1 MKLPNAVIENS
12 ILSTSHKTMALSP
25 TKQLNTMKKI
35 IYLAVIILIAACG
48 KPKDKKAELEQLKK
62 ERNDLNVKIAAL
74 EKEVG
79 TKAVLAVSD
88 VTVQEIVPATF
99 KNYLE
104 VQGKVDA
111 EENVQVNPEAAG
123 VITAIYVSAGQRVSR
138 GQVLAQ
144 LDDKVLRQSIAQL
157 QTQLELANSL
167 YKRQKS
173 LWDQKIGTEVQY
185 LTAKSQKEGVERQ
198 IGVLRSQQSMYKMKS
213 PISGTVDKMDLKLGQ
228 AVSPGMP
235 GITVV
240 NTSKLKVEA
249 NVAESYAGR
258 VNQGDEVEVIL
269 PDVPDS
275 LRTKVTFA
283 SKVIDP
289 VSRSFNVEVK
299 LPARSVYRPNMLAVL
314 RIVDYKAANAITVPV
329 NSIQKSETA
338 DYVFVAENGKAKRV
352 NVRTGKVSDGMAEIL
367 VGLKAGDKVIVT
379 GMQDLNE
386 GAPVKF

>member
-1 MKLPNAVIENS
+1 MPTDVSSNLIIKMK
-12 ILSTSHKTMALSP
+12 
-25 TKQLNTMKKI
+25 MKHI
-35 IYLAVIILIAACG
+35 IYLAVILVIAACG
-48 KPKDKKAELEQLKK
+48 KPKDKKAELAEMKK
-62 ERNDLNVKIAAL
+62 ERAELDKKIIAL

-79 TKAVLAVSD
+79 VKAVQAVAD
-88 VTVQEIVPATF
+88 VAVQEVIPATF

-104 VQGKVDA
+104 VQGRVDA
-111 EENVQVNPEAAG
+111 EQNVQVNPEAPG
-123 VITAIYVSAGQRVSR
+123 VITNIYVTAGQRVSR

-144 LDDKVLRQSIAQL
+144 LDDKVLRQSISQMR
-157 QTQLELANSL
+157 TQLELANTL
-167 YKRQKS
+167 YRRQKN

-185 LTAKSQKEGVERQ
+185 LTAKSQKEGIERQ
-198 IGVLRSQQSMYKMKS
+198 MGVLRSQQSMYQMKS

-240 NTSKLKVEA
+240 NTNNLKVEA
-249 NVAESYAGR
+249 DVAESYAGR

-275 LRTKVTFA
+275 LSTRVSFA
-283 SKVIDP
+283 SRVIDP
-289 VSRSFNVEVK
+289 ISRSFNVEIK

-314 RIVDYKAANAITVPV
+314 RIVDYKVTNAITVPV

-338 DYVFVAENGKAKRV
+338 DYVFVVENGKAKRV
-352 NVRTGKVSDGMAEIL
+352 NVRTGKVSDGKAEIL
-367 VGLKAGDKVIVT
+367 VGLKAGDKVVVS

-386 GAPVKF
+386 GEPVKF

>member
-1 MKLPNAVIENS
+1 MPTDVSNNLIIKMK
-12 ILSTSHKTMALSP
+12 
-25 TKQLNTMKKI
+25 MKHI
-35 IYLAVIILIAACG
+35 IYLAVILVIAACG
-48 KPKDKKAELEQLKK
+48 KPKDKKAELAEMKK
-62 ERNDLNVKIAAL
+62 ERAELDKKIIAL

-79 TKAVLAVSD
+79 VKAVQAVAD
-88 VTVQEIVPATF
+88 VAVQEIIPAPF

-104 VQGKVDA
+104 VQGRVDA
-111 EENVQVNPEAAG
+111 AQNVQVNPEAPG
-123 VITAIYVSAGQRVSR
+123 VITNIYVTAGQRVSR

-144 LDDKVLRQSIAQL
+144 LDDKVLRQSISQMR
-157 QTQLELANSL
+157 TQLELANTL
-167 YKRQKS
+167 YRRQKN

-185 LTAKSQKEGVERQ
+185 LTAKSQKEGIERQ
-198 IGVLRSQQSMYKMKS
+198 MGVLRSQQSMYQMKS

-240 NTSKLKVEA
+240 NTNNLKVEA
-249 NVAESYAGR
+249 DVAESYAGR

-275 LRTKVTFA
+275 LSTRVSFA
-283 SKVIDP
+283 SRVIDP
-289 VSRSFNVEVK
+289 ISRSFNVEIK

-314 RIVDYKAANAITVPV
+314 RIVDYKVTNAITVPV

-338 DYVFVAENGKAKRV
+338 DYVFVVEKGKAKRV
-352 NVRTGKVSDGMAEIL
+352 NVRTGKVSDGKAEIL
-367 VGLKAGDKVIVT
+367 VGLKAGDKVVVS

-386 GAPVKF
+386 GEPVKF

>member
-1 MKLPNAVIENS
+1 MK
-12 ILSTSHKTMALSP
+12 
-25 TKQLNTMKKI
+25 MKHI
-35 IYLAVIILIAACG
+35 IYLAVILVIAACG
-48 KPKDKKAELEQLKK
+48 KPKDKKAELAEMKK
-62 ERNDLNVKIAAL
+62 ERAELDKKIIAL

-79 TKAVLAVSD
+79 VKAVQAVAD
-88 VTVQEIVPATF
+88 VAVQEIIPATF

-104 VQGKVDA
+104 VQGRVDA
-111 EENVQVNPEAAG
+111 AQNVQVNPEAPG
-123 VITAIYVSAGQRVSR
+123 VITNIYVTAGQSVSR

-144 LDDKVLRQSIAQL
+144 LDDKVLRQSISQMR
-157 QTQLELANSL
+157 TQLELANTL
-167 YKRQKS
+167 YRRQKN

-185 LTAKSQKEGVERQ
+185 LTAKSQKEGIERQ
-198 IGVLRSQQSMYKMKS
+198 MGVLRSQQSMYQMKS

-240 NTSKLKVEA
+240 NTNNLKVEA
-249 NVAESYAGR
+249 DVAESYAGR

-275 LRTKVTFA
+275 LSTRVSFT
-283 SKVIDP
+283 SRVIDP
-289 VSRSFNVEVK
+289 ISRSFNVEIK

-314 RIVDYKAANAITVPV
+314 RIVDYKVTNAITVPV

-338 DYVFVAENGKAKRV
+338 DYVFVVEKGKAKRV
-352 NVRTGKVSDGMAEIL
+352 NVRTGKVSDGKAEIL
-367 VGLKAGDKVIVT
+367 VGLKAGDKVVVS

-386 GAPVKF
+386 GEPVKF

>member
-1 MKLPNAVIENS
+1 M
-12 ILSTSHKTMALSP
+12 P
-25 TKQLNTMKKI
+25 TDVLNNLIIKNKMKKI
-35 IYLAVIILIAACG
+35 IYLAAMILIAACA
-48 KPKDKKAELEQLKK
+48 KPKDKKAELENLKK
-62 ERNDLNVKIAAL
+62 ERNELNSKIAKL

-79 TKAVLAVSD
+79 TQ
-88 VTVQEIVPATF
+88 TVQEVSEVSVMEVIPSTF
-99 KNYLE
+99 RNYLE

-111 EENVQVNPEAAG
+111 EENVQVNPEAPG
-123 VITAIYVSAGQRVSR
+123 VITGIYVSAGQRVGR

-144 LDDKVLRQSIAQL
+144 LDDKVLRQNIAQL

-167 YKRQKS
+167 YRRQKN
-173 LWDQKIGTEVQY
+173 LWDQKIGTEVQF
-185 LTAKSQKEGVERQ
+185 LTAKSQKEGLERQ
-198 IGVLRSQQSMYKMKS
+198 MGVLRSQQSMYKIKS

-240 NTSKLKVEA
+240 NTNNLKVDA

-275 LRTKVTFA
+275 LTTKVTFA

-299 LPARSVYRPNMLAVL
+299 LPQRNIYRPNMLAVL
-314 RIVDYKAANAITVPV
+314 RIVDYKIENAITVPI
-329 NSIQKSETA
+329 NSIQKSETS
-338 DYVFVAENGKAKRV
+338 DYVFVAESGKAKRV
-352 NVRTGKVSDGMAEIL
+352 NVRTGKISEGKAEIL
-367 VGLKAGDKVIVT
+367 LGLKAGDKVIVN
-379 GMQDLNE
+379 GAQDLNE
-386 GAPVKF
+386 GAAVKF

>member
-1 MKLPNAVIENS
+1 MPTDVSNNLIIKMK
-12 ILSTSHKTMALSP
+12 
-25 TKQLNTMKKI
+25 MKHI
-35 IYLAVIILIAACG
+35 IYLAVILVIAACG
-48 KPKDKKAELEQLKK
+48 KPKDKKAELAEMKK
-62 ERNDLNVKIAAL
+62 ERAELDKKIIAL

-79 TKAVLAVSD
+79 VKAVQAVAD
-88 VTVQEIVPATF
+88 VAVQEIIPATF

-104 VQGKVDA
+104 VQGRVDA
-111 EENVQVNPEAAG
+111 AQNVQVNPEAPG
-123 VITAIYVSAGQRVSR
+123 VITNIYVTAGQRVSR

-144 LDDKVLRQSIAQL
+144 LDDKVLRQSISQMR
-157 QTQLELANSL
+157 TQLELANTL
-167 YKRQKS
+167 YRRQKN

-185 LTAKSQKEGVERQ
+185 LTAKSQKEGIERQ
-198 IGVLRSQQSMYKMKS
+198 MGVLRSQQSMYQMKS

-240 NTSKLKVEA
+240 NTNNLKVEA
-249 NVAESYAGR
+249 DVAESYAGR

-275 LRTKVTFA
+275 LSTRVSFA
-283 SKVIDP
+283 SRVIDP
-289 VSRSFNVEVK
+289 ISRSFNVEIK

-314 RIVDYKAANAITVPV
+314 RIVDYKVTNAITVPV

-338 DYVFVAENGKAKRV
+338 DYVFVVEKGKAKRV
-352 NVRTGKVSDGMAEIL
+352 NVRTGKVSDGKAEIL
-367 VGLKAGDKVIVT
+367 VGLKAGDKVVVS

-386 GAPVKF
+386 GEPVKF

>member
-1 MKLPNAVIENS
+1 MPTDVSSNLIIKMK
-12 ILSTSHKTMALSP
+12 
-25 TKQLNTMKKI
+25 MKHI
-35 IYLAVIILIAACG
+35 IYLAVILVIAACG
-48 KPKDKKAELEQLKK
+48 KPKDKKAELAEMKK
-62 ERNDLNVKIAAL
+62 ERAELDKKIIAL

-79 TKAVLAVSD
+79 VKAVQAVAD
-88 VTVQEIVPATF
+88 VAVQEIIPATF

-104 VQGKVDA
+104 VQGRVDA
-111 EENVQVNPEAAG
+111 AQNVQVNPEAPG
-123 VITAIYVSAGQRVSR
+123 VITNIYVTAGQRVSR

-144 LDDKVLRQSIAQL
+144 LDDKVLRQSISQMR
-157 QTQLELANSL
+157 TQLELANTL
-167 YKRQKS
+167 YRRQKN

-185 LTAKSQKEGVERQ
+185 LTAKSQKEGIERQ
-198 IGVLRSQQSMYKMKS
+198 MGVLRSQQSMYQMKS

-240 NTSKLKVEA
+240 NTNNLKVEA
-249 NVAESYAGR
+249 DIAESYAGR

-275 LRTKVTFA
+275 LSTRVSFA
-283 SKVIDP
+283 SRVIDP
-289 VSRSFNVEVK
+289 ISRSFNVEIK

-314 RIVDYKAANAITVPV
+314 RIVDYKVTNAITVPV

-338 DYVFVAENGKAKRV
+338 DYVFVVENGKAKRV
-352 NVRTGKVSDGMAEIL
+352 NVRTGKVSDGKAEIL
-367 VGLKAGDKVIVT
+367 VGLKAGDKVVVS

-386 GAPVKF
+386 GEPVKF